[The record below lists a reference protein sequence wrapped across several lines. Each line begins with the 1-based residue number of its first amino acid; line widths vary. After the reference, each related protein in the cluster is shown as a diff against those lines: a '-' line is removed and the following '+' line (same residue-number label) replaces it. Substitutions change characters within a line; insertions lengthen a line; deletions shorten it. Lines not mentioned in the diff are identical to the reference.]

1 MSKSGNAFNMGCGLG
16 ESGENGSDISTLLHR
31 DDSQLVLLVDP
42 DEEGLLIVV
51 VDSSALRP
59 VSVEVAGIKETISL
73 LKEEVVGDKLLL
85 LGRGHGAEGIESTGE
100 FTSKSIACLN
110 DFLLNL
116 VSLLSSDGWAK
127 GEFFQIT
134 ANSDPR
140 RLDHSGVLRRE
151 GRALE
156 LGVIHVTEVS
166 SR

>member
-1 MSKSGNAFNMGCGLG
+1 MGCSLG
-16 ESGENGSDISTLLHR
+16 ESGENGSNIGTLLHR
-31 DDSQLVLLVDP
+31 NNSELVLLIDP
-42 DEEGLLIVV
+42 DEEGLLVV
-51 VDSSALRP
+51 VEDSSALWP

-73 LKEEVVGDKLLL
+73 LKEEVVSDQLLL

-116 VSLLSSDGWAK
+116 VSLLSSDGWTK
-127 GEFFQIT
+127 GEFFKIT
-134 ANSDPR
+134 ANSDSR
-140 RLDHSGVLRRE
+140 RLDHGGVLRRE

-166 SR
+166 SG